1 MFYIGYEK
9 DGVTACKKQLRG
21 AEYIGKAANGAEI
34 YGKANERGDY
44 WEYYYTVTGL
54 ADMVASAPIGG
65 WRTPE
70 EVRGILANT
79 TADAAGKAFPCLDAF
94 LAHVALAVERC
105 DWTSNA
111 DALLCE
117 LCGKPDLAAKVRAN
131 RAAYKARQAK
141 EEQQRE
147 AAEEQRRK
155 EEAEAE
161 QKRKAEELEQAE
173 QNLRAGKFI
182 TAAHFEQLAE
192 KYNVSLPIK
201 FVGWL
206 REWCGSICLKTDTE
220 YGGYRTQYY
229 LKDKRHKSTSIG
241 TYGDKLG
248 RAMAI

>member
-1 MFYIGYEK
+1 MFYIGYAK
-9 DGVTACKKQLRG
+9 DGVTAGKKQLRG

-34 YGKANERGDY
+34 YGKSNERGDY
-44 WEYYYTVTGL
+44 WAYFYTVTGI
-54 ADMVASAPIGG
+54 ADMVASAPISG

-70 EVRGILANT
+70 DVRGILANT
-79 TADAAGKAFPCLDAF
+79 TADAADKAFPCLDT
-94 LAHVALAVERC
+94 LLSHVALAVERGN
-105 DWTSNA
+105 WTSNA
-111 DALLCE
+111 EALLCE

-131 RAAYKARQAK
+131 REAYKARQAK
-141 EEQQRE
+141 EEQRRE
-147 AAEEQRRK
+147 AEAEQRRR
-155 EEAEAE
+155 EEADAE

-182 TAAHFEQLAE
+182 TATHFEQLAE